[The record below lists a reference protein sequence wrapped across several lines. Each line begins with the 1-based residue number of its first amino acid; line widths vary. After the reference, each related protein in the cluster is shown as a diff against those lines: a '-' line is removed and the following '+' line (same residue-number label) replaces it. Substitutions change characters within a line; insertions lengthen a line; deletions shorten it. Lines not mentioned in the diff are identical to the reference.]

1 MKQKKLILLFLWA
14 IMLCMTLFMLSSCLD
29 LDDEDKTLVNVSL
42 ENVPT
47 EAIDIGKFDEQTE
60 VFLRLDYDDNSVTKE
75 RITQAFFGEEN
86 QHYFEEVGTHELE
99 IKYQGF
105 TIKFAVTFKDPI
117 KYFSVEFLNVSDEV
131 VSEQTVKEGENAV
144 APTEEEMYVEGWRFL
159 GTYDKSF
166 DEVEEDLIVKG
177 EYVKTWNVS
186 FYNNNN
192 ELIKSYIVDDKESSP
207 EPTEEE
213 RAVEGYTFLSW
224 DRTFDEITKDR
235 TVYGIYQKVKEST
248 SDEYFTFTYLSET
261 DSYERKAKDVN
272 NMPAEVI
279 LPSTHEGK
287 PITSIGD
294 RAFYWCRSLTSIE
307 LPSNVTIIGNYA
319 FWSCASLTS
328 IELPSSVTYIGDLA
342 FANCF
347 SFTSREIPSNVTSI
361 GSAAFANCR
370 SLTSVKF

>member
-1 MKQKKLILLFLWA
+1 
-14 IMLCMTLFMLSSCLD
+14 MTLFMLSSCLD

-261 DSYERKAKDVN
+261 DSYEIKAKDVN